1 MVDIS
6 AINDHTTEI
15 TASGRPI
22 AGRLI
27 NLAPQRQ
34 STGEITTMTSSQ
46 EHPPRK
52 NEFRKEMQ
60 TRHLVML
67 AIGGTIGTGL
77 FLASG
82 FTVSQAGPLG
92 AVIAYTVGAL
102 MIYCVMCCLGELAV
116 QMPETGSFSHYATKY
131 IGPATGYT
139 VAWLYWLSWAVAI
152 GSELLGA
159 GVLLERWFPNVP
171 VWIWA
176 ALLGILITANNLV
189 SVRAFAETEFWLS
202 LIKVVTVLVFIVIGG
217 LAVGGVITG
226 ADPATTG
233 FANFYKEGWFP
244 TGFGSIGL
252 ALLAVAFAFAGTEV
266 IGIAAG
272 ETQDPQKTI
281 PKALRATVLRL
292 VIFFIGTIVVI
303 CLILPREQA
312 GLTESPFVVVF
323 SKIGVPYAADIM
335 NMVIITALVSAANS
349 GLYAAARMLWTL
361 GDQGQLPRMFAR
373 LTKRGT
379 PVNAI
384 IFSMIGGVAALLS
397 SVWAPETI
405 YLLLV
410 SIAGFA
416 IVAVWISIAACQM
429 LFRRDYL
436 RRGGRL
442 EELSYRVR
450 WYPVVPILALVSCIG
465 ACVGIGFDPEQR
477 IALYVSLPFIAL
489 CYGGYYATQLY
500 KNRLATKRCAN
511 PFRDA
516 RDSAS

>member
-1 MVDIS
+1 
-6 AINDHTTEI
+6 
-15 TASGRPI
+15 
-22 AGRLI
+22 
-27 NLAPQRQ
+27 
-34 STGEITTMTSSQ
+34 MTSPL
-46 EHPPRK
+46 ERPPRK
-52 NEFRKEMQ
+52 HEFRKDMQ
-60 TRHLVML
+60 ARHLVML

-92 AVIAYTVGAL
+92 AVIAYAVGAI

-116 QMPETGSFSHYATKY
+116 QMPETGSFSHYATRY

-159 GVLLERWFPNVP
+159 GVLLERWFPGVP
-171 VWIWA
+171 VWFWA
-176 ALLGILITANNLV
+176 ALLGGVITVNNLF

-202 LIKVVTVLVFIVIGG
+202 LIKVITVVVFIIVGG
-217 LAVGGVITG
+217 LAVSGVIAG
-226 ADPATTG
+226 ADPSTTG
-233 FANFYKEGWFP
+233 FANFTREGWFP

-272 ETQDPQKTI
+272 ETQDPQRNI
-281 PKALRATVLRL
+281 PRALRATVLRL
-292 VIFFIGTIVVI
+292 VLFFIGTILVI
-303 CLILPREQA
+303 CLLLPREQA
-312 GLTESPFVVVF
+312 GLTESPFVTVF
-323 SKIGVPYAADIM
+323 SRIGIPYAADIM
-335 NMVIITALVSAANS
+335 NFVIITSLVSAANS

-361 GDQGQLPRMFAR
+361 GDQGQLPRMFSR
-373 LTKRGT
+373 LTRRGT

-384 IFSMIGGVAALLS
+384 LFSMVGGIAALLS
-397 SVWAPETI
+397 SVWAPQTI

-416 IVAVWISIAACQM
+416 IVAVWISIAVCQI
-429 LFRRDYL
+429 LFRRDFL
-436 RRGGRL
+436 RNGGTL
-442 EELSYRVR
+442 EQLSYKVR
-450 WYPVVPILALVSCIG
+450 WYPWVPIVALICCLG

-477 IALYVSLPFIAL
+477 IALYVSVPFIAL

-500 KNRLATKRCAN
+500 KSRTTPVPAL
-511 PFRDA
+511 RDA
-516 RDSAS
+516 SDSLN